1 VGQEWKEG
9 RRLERPPG
17 RRPAQGERLTEAVL
31 ALAVC
36 HNVTPV
42 YEDAEGE
49 GSLPESDQVKDPQS
63 PLSLPF
69 VVAFLFF
76 VLVKN

>member
-1 VGQEWKEG
+1 MGQEWKEG

-49 GSLPESDQVKDPQS
+49 GSLPESDQVQS
-63 PLSLPF
+63 SVTLS
-69 VVAFLFF
+69 VVMYICSFF
-76 VLVKN
+76 VFENN

>member
-1 VGQEWKEG
+1 MGQEWKEG

-49 GSLPESDQVKDPQS
+49 GSLPESDQVKGPVT
-63 PLSLPF
+63 LS
-69 VVAFLFF
+69 VVMFLFF
-76 VLVKN
+76 FVLKN

>member
-1 VGQEWKEG
+1 VRTLVGQEWKEG

-49 GSLPESDQVKDPQS
+49 GSLPESDQVKGPVT
-63 PLSLPF
+63 LS
-69 VVAFLFF
+69 VVMFLFF
-76 VLVKN
+76 FVLKN